1 MTNYYHD
8 FTDEQLDVIQELNV
22 NFRTLGQLWKVQT
35 YLDERLGK
43 SHVVAVDFRINFLNP
58 VSKLVSEFQ
67 NQMDELGIVR
77 MLFDRLNKKD
87 TTPVKE

>member
-8 FTDEQLDVIQELNV
+8 FTDEQIEVIEELNI
-22 NFRTLGQLWKVQT
+22 NFRISGQFYKVQK

-43 SHVVAVDFRINFLNP
+43 SHAVAVDFRINFVNP
-58 VSKLVSEFQ
+58 KMKEVSEIQ
-67 NQMDELGIVR
+67 KRMDELGIVR